1 MNSKLKSCIFNIQ
14 RFSIHDGPGIRTTVF
29 FKGCPLNC
37 TWCSNPESQSFKPEP
52 MWDKVKNKYI
62 TAGEYRTSDEI
73 MKIILKDMN
82 YYIESDGGVTLSGG
96 EVLSQAEFAVELL
109 KECKKHNIH
118 TACETSAF
126 SSPEIFDNFTD
137 YPDLLIIDIKHYNDL
152 KHQEKTGVLLEPVI
166 RNIKS
171 ALLKKKNILFRI
183 PVIPGYNDSLEDA
196 DNFARFLARNNIYE
210 VELLPFHQF
219 GKSKYKFLNRK
230 YEFENTKQIYA
241 EDLEEYKEVFLN
253 NNIVCI
259 IN

>member
-1 MNSKLKSCIFNIQ
+1 MNNEIKSCIFNIQ

-52 MWDKVKNKYI
+52 IWDKIKKDYI
-62 TAGEYRTSDEI
+62 ITGEYKTVEEI
-73 MKIILKDMN
+73 MEIILKDMD
-82 YYIESDGGVTLSGG
+82 YYIESEGGVTLSGG
-96 EVLSQAEFAVELL
+96 EVLSHPEFAAELL

-126 SSPEIFDNFTD
+126 SSPEIFNNFTE
-137 YPDLLIIDIKHYNDL
+137 YPDLLIIDIKHYDNSEHI
-152 KHQEKTGVLLEPVI
+152 KKTGVSLKPILE
-166 RNIKS
+166 NIKH
-171 ALLKKKNILFRI
+171 AILKKKNVLFRI
-183 PVIPGYNDSLEDA
+183 PIIPGYNDSLKDA
-196 DNFARFLARNNIYE
+196 ENFSRLLKLYNINK

-241 EDLEEYKEVFLN
+241 EDLKEYKEVFLRN
-253 NNIVCI
+253 KIECSI
-259 IN
+259 S

>member
-1 MNSKLKSCIFNIQ
+1 MNNEIKSCIFNIQ

-52 MWDKVKNKYI
+52 IWDKIKKDYI
-62 TAGEYRTSDEI
+62 ITGECKTVEEI
-73 MKIILKDMN
+73 MEIILKDMD
-82 YYIESDGGVTLSGG
+82 YYIESEGGVTLSGG
-96 EVLSQAEFAVELL
+96 EVLSHPEFAAELL

-126 SSPEIFDNFTD
+126 SSPEIFNNFTE
-137 YPDLLIIDIKHYNDL
+137 YPDLLIIDIKHYDNSEHI
-152 KHQEKTGVLLEPVI
+152 KKTGVSLKPILK
-166 RNIKS
+166 NIKH
-171 ALLKKKNILFRI
+171 AILKKKNVLFRI
-183 PVIPGYNDSLEDA
+183 PIIPGYNDSLKDA
-196 DNFARFLARNNIYE
+196 ENFSRLLKLYNINK

-241 EDLEEYKEVFLN
+241 EDLKEYKEVFLTN
-253 NNIVCI
+253 KIECSI
-259 IN
+259 S